1 MARLPDLK
9 RFAARHD
16 MKIIGINQ
24 LIAYRIQQERLVQR
38 AAEITMATR
47 WGNFRVVAYHSD
59 IDPDEHAALVFG
71 DITTP
76 EPVLVRMHSQCVT
89 GDVFHSLR
97 CDCGEQVELAL
108 DRIVEEGRG
117 VFVYMRQEGRGIGFC
132 NKIRAYALQDSQ
144 GLDTVEANE
153 ALGFPADRR
162 DYGIGMQILVDLGL
176 REIRLLTN
184 NPDKRAGLEG
194 YGLKVLERVP
204 LVARPTPTTCATW
217 RPSATSWAT
226 CWTSW
231 AEEGALATFEGRQS
245 GQGLSIAIVVSRFN
259 ELVTRALLSG
269 AQDGL
274 ASHGVEPEGVDV
286 AWVPGSFEIPL
297 TARKLAESGR
307 YQAVVCVGAVIR
319 GETPHFD
326 QVANQASSGIARVA
340 LDTGVPVIF
349 GIITADTLEQALE
362 RAGGK
367 MGNKGYDAAVAA
379 IEMANLMRGLRP
391 D

>member
-1 MARLPDLK
+1 
-9 RFAARHD
+9 
-16 MKIIGINQ
+16 
-24 LIAYRIQQERLVQR
+24 
-38 AAEITMATR
+38 
-47 WGNFRVVAYHSD
+47 
-59 IDPDEHAALVFG
+59 
-71 DITTP
+71 
-76 EPVLVRMHSQCVT
+76 
-89 GDVFHSLR
+89 
-97 CDCGEQVELAL
+97 
-108 DRIVEEGRG
+108 
-117 VFVYMRQEGRGIGFC
+117 
-132 NKIRAYALQDSQ
+132 
-144 GLDTVEANE
+144 
-153 ALGFPADRR
+153 
-162 DYGIGMQILVDLGL
+162 
-176 REIRLLTN
+176 
-184 NPDKRAGLEG
+184 
-194 YGLKVLERVP
+194 
-204 LVARPTPTTCATW
+204 
-217 RPSATSWAT
+217 
-226 CWTSW
+226 
-231 AEEGALATFEGRQS
+231 LATFEGRTS

-259 ELVTRALLSG
+259 ELVTRTLLSG

-274 ASHGVEPEGVDV
+274 ASHGVEPEDVDV

-307 YQAVVCVGAVIR
+307 YQAIVCVGAVIR

>member
-1 MARLPDLK
+1 
-9 RFAARHD
+9 
-16 MKIIGINQ
+16 
-24 LIAYRIQQERLVQR
+24 
-38 AAEITMATR
+38 
-47 WGNFRVVAYHSD
+47 
-59 IDPDEHAALVFG
+59 
-71 DITTP
+71 
-76 EPVLVRMHSQCVT
+76 
-89 GDVFHSLR
+89 
-97 CDCGEQVELAL
+97 
-108 DRIVEEGRG
+108 
-117 VFVYMRQEGRGIGFC
+117 
-132 NKIRAYALQDSQ
+132 
-144 GLDTVEANE
+144 
-153 ALGFPADRR
+153 
-162 DYGIGMQILVDLGL
+162 
-176 REIRLLTN
+176 
-184 NPDKRAGLEG
+184 
-194 YGLKVLERVP
+194 
-204 LVARPTPTTCATW
+204 
-217 RPSATSWAT
+217 
-226 CWTSW
+226 
-231 AEEGALATFEGRQS
+231 LATFEGRTS
-245 GQGLSIAIVVSRFN
+245 GEGLSIAIVVSRFN

-274 ASHGVEPEGVDV
+274 ASHGVEPEEVDV

-307 YQAVVCVGAVIR
+307 YQAIVCVGAVIR

>member
-1 MARLPDLK
+1 M
-9 RFAARHD
+9 
-16 MKIIGINQ
+16 
-24 LIAYRIQQERLVQR
+24 
-38 AAEITMATR
+38 
-47 WGNFRVVAYHSD
+47 
-59 IDPDEHAALVFG
+59 
-71 DITTP
+71 
-76 EPVLVRMHSQCVT
+76 
-89 GDVFHSLR
+89 
-97 CDCGEQVELAL
+97 
-108 DRIVEEGRG
+108 
-117 VFVYMRQEGRGIGFC
+117 
-132 NKIRAYALQDSQ
+132 
-144 GLDTVEANE
+144 
-153 ALGFPADRR
+153 
-162 DYGIGMQILVDLGL
+162 
-176 REIRLLTN
+176 
-184 NPDKRAGLEG
+184 
-194 YGLKVLERVP
+194 
-204 LVARPTPTTCATW
+204 
-217 RPSATSWAT
+217 
-226 CWTSW
+226 
-231 AEEGALATFEGRQS
+231 ATFEGRLS

-274 ASHGVEPEGVDV
+274 ASHGVEPEDVDV

-307 YQAVVCVGAVIR
+307 YQAIVCVGAVLR

>member
-1 MARLPDLK
+1 
-9 RFAARHD
+9 
-16 MKIIGINQ
+16 
-24 LIAYRIQQERLVQR
+24 
-38 AAEITMATR
+38 
-47 WGNFRVVAYHSD
+47 
-59 IDPDEHAALVFG
+59 
-71 DITTP
+71 
-76 EPVLVRMHSQCVT
+76 
-89 GDVFHSLR
+89 
-97 CDCGEQVELAL
+97 
-108 DRIVEEGRG
+108 
-117 VFVYMRQEGRGIGFC
+117 
-132 NKIRAYALQDSQ
+132 
-144 GLDTVEANE
+144 
-153 ALGFPADRR
+153 
-162 DYGIGMQILVDLGL
+162 
-176 REIRLLTN
+176 
-184 NPDKRAGLEG
+184 
-194 YGLKVLERVP
+194 
-204 LVARPTPTTCATW
+204 
-217 RPSATSWAT
+217 
-226 CWTSW
+226 
-231 AEEGALATFEGRQS
+231 LATFEGRTS

-274 ASHGVEPEGVDV
+274 ASHGVESEDVDV

-307 YQAVVCVGAVIR
+307 YQAIVCVGAVLR